1 VFTEIE
7 AGILDDF
14 GDMFF
19 RHTEEKMT
27 SQTSPQHKNAGSA
40 RKSDEGTEP
49 VEQLIRQ
56 LVSLLCKQKA
66 PLEPRHGVIPEE
78 IVLDRIV
85 DAVRYLLIR
94 MPPATADHAPLSP
107 REHEIVRMVAA
118 GHPTKVIAGVL
129 NISCWTVTAHLRRI
143 FMKLGV
149 TSRPAMVARLLKE
162 SRSWDVRMQA
172 QKPLVDTKAS
182 FDASAE
188 PDSRGNGSRSF
199 VRA

>member
-1 VFTEIE
+1 
-7 AGILDDF
+7 
-14 GDMFF
+14 
-19 RHTEEKMT
+19 MT
-27 SQTSPQHKNAGSA
+27 SQTSPQRKNGRSV
-40 RKSDEGTEP
+40 RKSDEDAEA

-56 LVSLLCKQKA
+56 LVSLLSKQNA
-66 PLEPRHGVIPEE
+66 TLEGRNGLIPEE
-78 IVLDRIV
+78 IILDRTV

-107 REHEIVRMVAA
+107 REHEIVRMVAD

-149 TSRPAMVARLLKE
+149 TSRPAMVARLLE
-162 SRSWDVRMQA
+162 EGRSRDMRMQA
-172 QKPLVDTKAS
+172 QKPRLDTKAFLDPS
-182 FDASAE
+182 TK
-188 PDSRGNGSRSF
+188 PDRRVNQSRTL

>member
-1 VFTEIE
+1 
-7 AGILDDF
+7 
-14 GDMFF
+14 
-19 RHTEEKMT
+19 MT
-27 SQTSPQHKNAGSA
+27 SKASPQPKNAKSV

-49 VEQLIRQ
+49 VEQLIHQ
-56 LVSLLCKQKA
+56 LVGLLCKQKVT
-66 PLEPRHGVIPEE
+66 LEGRNGPIPEE
-78 IVLDRIV
+78 IILDRIV

-107 REHEIVRMVAA
+107 REHEIVRMVAD

-149 TSRPAMVARLLKE
+149 TSRPAMVARLLE
-162 SRSWDVRMQA
+162 EGRSRDVRMQA
-172 QKPLVDTKAS
+172 PKPVIDTKAF
-182 FDASAE
+182 FDASAK
-188 PDSRGNGSRSF
+188 PDSRGNRSRTF